1 MGCDLTLD
9 LSYLLRR
16 ANWVTP
22 FSSLRLYSSVN
33 SAAFSTPVFPP
44 GVPDVSGFGWWSHR
58 RLSLAYSSHKLLDAP
73 RGSSSESIPSQ
84 QRQSPNER
92 GRAGATSLPA
102 LVDDYAMASTTSRLG
117 PALPSTD
124 VHSSSL
130 ALGWAS
136 TEAAKRGEWR
146 PCAWS
151 LSPPCSVPSALARL
165 HCESSDAIF
174 SREKDLPSR
183 GRRLKENLI
192 LISKMVLSRPQ
203 RAAAAPD
210 LVAKARRSCPQPI
223 ARGHPTVRRAT
234 ASVSKRAARGVAQA
248 SATST
253 SGGVLDLDYEP
264 RLTLLEKAACAI
276 VGVATSAVGRRPLG
290 IFLSC
295 LSGLVAAA
303 VARYFLLERI
313 WSTRVYREPE
323 EMADEN
329 SRFSRCSSL
338 KDYAVH
344 YKVEQ
349 GGGESPGI
357 VHMSHGFGA
366 NVFSWEEVQ
375 KLLAQE
381 LGTTLIAHDTPAFGL
396 TERPR
401 NIDDFSLRKN
411 AEISL
416 DLVEKFTQS
425 SGGTTGLNRYFMGH
439 SMGCIS
445 ASYAALGC
453 KDQVRA
459 LILVAPAIR
468 HKTKWSSPPGRGKPL
483 PSLRSGRLTKR
494 SALAKLA
501 ILAALSVVK
510 PLLLLLLRNLVRSR
524 AFWQRGLEA
533 AFFNKSKVSAKT
545 VDMYRRPKM
554 VRRWDEGMINFVL
567 AQLGT
572 YADLQDALVSLG
584 ASGVRTL
591 IIHGENDAI
600 VPVRNSV
607 KLAAEIPNC
616 VLEVIPEC
624 GHNPQEELPQSFV
637 DIVSRFWKSL

>member
-165 HCESSDAIF
+165 HCKSSDAIF

-223 ARGHPTVRRAT
+223 AT
-234 ASVSKRAARGVAQA
+234 S
-248 SATST
+248 SA
-253 SGGVLDLDYEP
+253 P
-264 RLTLLEKAACAI
+264 R
-276 VGVATSAVGRRPLG
+276 
-290 IFLSC
+290 
-295 LSGLVAAA
+295 
-303 VARYFLLERI
+303 
-313 WSTRVYREPE
+313 
-323 EMADEN
+323 
-329 SRFSRCSSL
+329 
-338 KDYAVH
+338 
-344 YKVEQ
+344 
-349 GGGESPGI
+349 
-357 VHMSHGFGA
+357 
-366 NVFSWEEVQ
+366 
-375 KLLAQE
+375 
-381 LGTTLIAHDTPAFGL
+381 
-396 TERPR
+396 
-401 NIDDFSLRKN
+401 
-411 AEISL
+411 
-416 DLVEKFTQS
+416 
-425 SGGTTGLNRYFMGH
+425 
-439 SMGCIS
+439 
-445 ASYAALGC
+445 
-453 KDQVRA
+453 
-459 LILVAPAIR
+459 
-468 HKTKWSSPPGRGKPL
+468 
-483 PSLRSGRLTKR
+483 
-494 SALAKLA
+494 
-501 ILAALSVVK
+501 
-510 PLLLLLLRNLVRSR
+510 
-524 AFWQRGLEA
+524 
-533 AFFNKSKVSAKT
+533 
-545 VDMYRRPKM
+545 
-554 VRRWDEGMINFVL
+554 
-567 AQLGT
+567 
-572 YADLQDALVSLG
+572 
-584 ASGVRTL
+584 
-591 IIHGENDAI
+591 
-600 VPVRNSV
+600 
-607 KLAAEIPNC
+607 
-616 VLEVIPEC
+616 
-624 GHNPQEELPQSFV
+624 
-637 DIVSRFWKSL
+637 